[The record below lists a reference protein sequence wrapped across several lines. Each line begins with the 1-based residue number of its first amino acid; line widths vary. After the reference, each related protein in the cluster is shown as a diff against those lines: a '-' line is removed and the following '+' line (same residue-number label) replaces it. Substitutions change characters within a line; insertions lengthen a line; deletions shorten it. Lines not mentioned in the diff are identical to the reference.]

1 VHQGKSCPGCALC
14 LKKYSDLYCVTKEE
28 AVKKKTTSRQK
39 SEFLW
44 GWLFILPTMLGLI
57 ILNIYPMIDTIRQ
70 SFYKTGDFGKGNVFV
85 GLKNY
90 EKVLGDAEVW
100 QSLWNT
106 VKYAIVEVPVSIVL
120 ALLLAVLLNKKMKGR
135 DVFRTIFF
143 LPMVVA
149 PAAIAMVWKWLYN
162 SNFGLI
168 NNAFNIKVNWIS
180 DPKIAIY
187 SIAVIG
193 IWSVLGYNMVLFLAG
208 LQEVPRDYYEAAS
221 LDGANGWQ
229 QLINITIPL
238 ISPTIFFVLVTRI
251 IAAMQV
257 FDLIYM
263 MIDLNNPAW
272 KKTESLVFLFYKY
285 SFEQS
290 KKGYGATVVVVLL
303 LLILILTVIQ
313 IIGQKKWVHYE

>member
-1 VHQGKSCPGCALC
+1 
-14 LKKYSDLYCVTKEE
+14 
-28 AVKKKTTSRQK
+28 
-39 SEFLW
+39 
-44 GWLFILPTMLGLI
+44 MLGLI
-57 ILNIYPMIDTIRQ
+57 ILNIYPMIDTVVQ

-85 GLKNY
+85 GFKNY
-90 EKVLGDAEVW
+90 SKVFGDAEVW
-100 QSLWNT
+100 QALWNT
-106 VKYAIVEVPVSIVL
+106 VKYALVEVPFSVVI
-120 ALLLAVLLNKKMKGR
+120 ALLLAVLLNKKLKGR
-135 DVFRTIFF
+135 DAFRTIFF

-168 NNAFNIKVNWIS
+168 NNVFHINVKWIS
-180 DPKIAIY
+180 DPNLAIY
-187 SIAVIG
+187 SIALIG
-193 IWSVLGYNMVLFLAG
+193 IWSALGYNMVLFLAG

-221 LDGANGWQ
+221 LDGANGFK
-229 QLINITIPL
+229 QLIHITVPL

-251 IAAMQV
+251 IGAMQV

-290 KKGYGATVVVVLL
+290 KKGYGATVVVILL
-303 LLILILTVIQ
+303 LVTLILTVFQ
-313 IIGQKKWVHYE
+313 LFGQKKWVHYE

>member
-1 VHQGKSCPGCALC
+1 M
-14 LKKYSDLYCVTKEE
+14 
-28 AVKKKTTSRQK
+28 KKKASSRQI
-39 SEFLW
+39 SEFIW
-44 GWLFILPTMLGLI
+44 GWLFIIPTMAGLI

-85 GLKNY
+85 GLSNY
-90 EKVLGDAEVW
+90 KKVLGDAEVW
-100 QSLWNT
+100 QALWNT
-106 VKYAIVEVPVSIVL
+106 VKYALVEVPFSIVF
-120 ALLLAVLLNKKMKGR
+120 ALVLAVLLNKKLKGR
-135 DVFRTIFF
+135 SVFRTIFF

-149 PAAIAMVWKWLYN
+149 PAAVAMIWKWLYN

-168 NNAFNIKVNWIS
+168 NNVLGIKVNWIS
-180 DPKIAIY
+180 DPNIAIY

-193 IWSVLGYNMVLFLAG
+193 IWSGIGYNLVLFLAG

-221 LDGANGWQ
+221 LDGANSF
-229 QLINITIPL
+229 QLMINITVPL

-251 IAAMQV
+251 IGALQV

-272 KKTESLVFLFYKY
+272 KKTESMVYLFYKY
-285 SFEQS
+285 SFQQS

-303 LLILILTVIQ
+303 AVIMVITAIQ
-313 IIGQKKWVHYE
+313 LVGQKKWVHYE

>member
-1 VHQGKSCPGCALC
+1 M
-14 LKKYSDLYCVTKEE
+14 KKIS
-28 AVKKKTTSRQK
+28 ARQK
-39 SEFLW
+39 SEFIW
-44 GWLFILPTMLGLI
+44 GWIFILPTMIGLI
-57 ILNIYPMIDTIRQ
+57 VLNIYPMIDTVRQ
-70 SFYKTGDFGKGNVFV
+70 SFYKTGDFGKGNIFV
-85 GLKNY
+85 GLSNY
-90 EKVLGDAEVW
+90 EKVLGDKEVW
-100 QSLWNT
+100 QALWNT
-106 VKYAIVEVPVSIVL
+106 VKYAIVEVPLSIVI
-120 ALLLAVLLNKKMKGR
+120 ALLLAVMLNKKIKGR

-168 NNAFNIKVNWIS
+168 NNAFHIKVNWIS

-193 IWSVLGYNMVLFLAG
+193 IWSVIGYNMVLFLAG

-221 LDGANGWQ
+221 LDGAGGWQ

-238 ISPTIFFVLVTRI
+238 ISPTIFFVLVTRV

-263 MIDLNNPAW
+263 LIDLNNPSW

-290 KKGYGATVVVVLL
+290 KKGYGATVIVVLL
-303 LLILILTVIQ
+303 AVILVLTVVQ
-313 IIGQKKWVHYE
+313 LIGQKKWVHYD

>member
-1 VHQGKSCPGCALC
+1 M
-14 LKKYSDLYCVTKEE
+14 
-28 AVKKKTTSRQK
+28 KKKVTSRQK
-39 SEFLW
+39 SEFIW
-44 GWLFILPTMLGLI
+44 GWLFILPTMIGLI
-57 ILNIYPMIDTIRQ
+57 VLNIYPMIDTVRQ
-70 SFYKTGDFGKGNVFV
+70 SFYKTGDFGKGNIFV

-90 EKVLGDAEVW
+90 EKVLGDTEVW
-100 QSLWNT
+100 QALWNT
-106 VKYAIVEVPVSIVL
+106 VKYAIVEVPLSIVI
-120 ALLLAVLLNKKMKGR
+120 ALLLAVLLNRKLKGR
-135 DVFRTIFF
+135 GVFRTILF

-168 NNAFNIKVNWIS
+168 NNLFHIKVNWIS
-180 DPKIAIY
+180 DPNIAIF

-193 IWSVLGYNMVLFLAG
+193 IWSVIGYNMVLFLAG
-208 LQEVPRDYYEAAS
+208 LQEVPHDYYEAAS
-221 LDGANGWQ
+221 LDGANWWQ

-251 IAAMQV
+251 IAALQV

-303 LLILILTVIQ
+303 VLILLITVVQ
-313 IIGQKKWVHYE
+313 LIGQKKWVHYE

>member
-1 VHQGKSCPGCALC
+1 MVLGEGALGAPSY
-14 LKKYSDLYCVTKEE
+14 LKKKESH
-28 AVKKKTTSRQK
+28 VKRKMTTRQK
-39 SEFLW
+39 SEFFW
-44 GWLFILPTMLGLI
+44 GWIFILPTMLGLI
-57 ILNIYPMIDTIRQ
+57 VLNIYPMIDTVRQ
-70 SFYKTGDFGKGNVFV
+70 SFYKTGDFGRGNIFV
-85 GLKNY
+85 GLDNY
-90 EKVLGDAEVW
+90 KKVLGDSEVW
-100 QSLWNT
+100 QALWNT
-106 VKYAIVEVPVSIVL
+106 IKYAIVEVPFSVVI
-120 ALLLAVLLNKKMKGR
+120 ALLLAVLLNKKLKGR
-135 DVFRTIFF
+135 DIFRTIFF

-168 NNAFNIKVNWIS
+168 NNVFHINVNWIS
-180 DPKIAIY
+180 DPKIAIF
-187 SIAVIG
+187 SIAIIG

-208 LQEVPRDYYEAAS
+208 LQEVPRDYYEAAA
-221 LDGANGWQ
+221 LDGANGFN
-229 QLINITIPL
+229 QLIHITVPL

-251 IAAMQV
+251 IGAMQV

-303 LLILILTVIQ
+303 VVILILTIIQ
-313 IIGQKKWVHYE
+313 LIGQKKWVHYE

>member
-1 VHQGKSCPGCALC
+1 MRTLTLQINVFI
-14 LKKYSDLYCVTKEE
+14 KED
-28 AVKKKTTSRQK
+28 AVKKKVTSRQR
-39 SEFLW
+39 SEFIW

-57 ILNIYPMIDTIRQ
+57 ILNLYPMVDTIRQ

-90 EKVLGDAEVW
+90 QKVLGDSEVW
-100 QSLWNT
+100 QCLWNT
-106 VKYAIVEVPVSIVL
+106 VKYAIVEVPLSIVI
-120 ALLLAVLLNKKMKGR
+120 ALLLAVLLNKKLKGR
-135 DVFRTIFF
+135 DTFRTIFF

-168 NNAFNIKVNWIS
+168 NNVFNIKVNWIS

-221 LDGANGWQ
+221 IDGANAFE
-229 QLINITIPL
+229 QLIYITIPL

-251 IAAMQV
+251 IGAMQV

-290 KKGYGATVVVVLL
+290 KKGYGATVIVVLL
-303 LLILILTVIQ
+303 AVIMILTVVQ
-313 IIGQKKWVHYE
+313 LIGQKKWVHYE